1 MKLQLSKRQKIA
13 LDLLDDPQITDL
25 LFGGGAGGGKTVL
38 VCLWIALQ
46 CRNYPGVRIALGRK
60 QGKRLRES
68 TVVTL
73 INKVHQYLGISK
85 QEYKYNSLSGYI
97 TYINGS
103 VIHLLDL
110 APQPSD
116 PDFDTL
122 GSTEYTHVVI
132 EECGEIADKARQI
145 LGTRKN
151 RYLNKEYG
159 ITGKT
164 VLTTNPSQ
172 NFVRSEFYEPYNKL
186 GGGTYQ
192 KWHHGSV
199 FVNDTE
205 MEAYKCFVRALVVD
219 NPFADKNYI
228 EELKRKPPHEKKRLL
243 EGNWD
248 YIDQDD
254 MLFPSLLLD
263 RAMTGELT
271 IGDKYIG
278 VDVADKGKDKTVA
291 TYMENGIIRE
301 QKELQVDT
309 SGEKA
314 ISNSTALELIKF
326 AQQRGFNDNMARQI
340 AIEGNGVGVGVRDFM
355 RNKGWFITEY
365 TATASSRSKGFYN
378 FFKHLDEGKTKIFN
392 ELETI
397 NELRKQLMAMTY
409 DFKDNL
415 EPSVIQKKKLKEIL
429 GYSPDEADSAMIC
442 DWVANGS
449 SDKRYNIKRIGY

>member
-13 LDLLDDPQITDL
+13 LDLLDNPQITDL

-46 CRNYPGVRIALGRK
+46 CRNYPGIRIALGRK

-73 INKVHQYLGISK
+73 LHKVHAYLGIHK
-85 QEYKYNSLSGYI
+85 TEYKYNSLSGYI

-122 GSTEYTHVVI
+122 GSTEYTHVVV
-132 EECGEIADKARQI
+132 EECGEIIDKDMQI
-145 LGTRKN
+145 LGSRKN

-172 NFVRSEFYEPYNKL
+172 NFVRSEFYEPYKKL
-186 GGGTYQ
+186 GAGQYR
-192 KWHHGSV
+192 KWVHGDV
-199 FVNDTE
+199 YVNDE
-205 MEAYKCFVRALVVD
+205 KLPAYKCFVRALVTD

-228 EELKRKPPHEKKRLL
+228 EELKRKPPHERKRLL
-243 EGNWD
+243 EGDWD
-248 YIDQDD
+248 YVDTDD
-254 MLFPSLLLD
+254 MLFTSLLLD
-263 RAMTGELT
+263 RSMISELSTGN
-271 IGDKYIG
+271 KYIG

-291 TYMENGIIRE
+291 SYMENGILRE
-301 QKELQVDT
+301 QKELNVDT
-309 SGEKA
+309 TGEKA
-314 ISNSTALELIKF
+314 ISELTALELIKF
-326 AQQRGFNDNMARQI
+326 AQQRGFDDNMARQI
-340 AIEGNGVGVGVRDFM
+340 AVESNGVGVGVRDFM
-355 RNKGWFITEY
+355 RARGWFITEY
-365 TATASSRSKGFYN
+365 TATASSRSKGFYDL
-378 FFKHLDEGKTKIFN
+378 FKHLDDGTTKIFAQ
-392 ELETI
+392 LETMSD
-397 NELRKQLMAMTY
+397 LRKQLTAMTY
-409 DFKDNL
+409 EFKENL
-415 EPSVIQKKKLKEIL
+415 EPSIIQKKKLKEIL
-429 GYSPDEADSAMIC
+429 GHSPDEADSFMIC

-449 SDKRYNIKRIGY
+449 SDKRYNIKRIIF